1 MNNYFMRPPFS
12 LPNSSHVVLG
22 KEQSPDCS
30 SDLTSELSATHNE
43 KALIIQ
49 RAWLSYSDRGI
60 FQLLKH
66 TICAVEHYVTYEI
79 LKKVSPSEGELIKD
93 PSMKYKVRF
102 RFGGETF
109 PPYIV
114 FKIFL
119 HTDGHGYKYFCGRN
133 ILKSST
139 EAIADSYRLMGKNK
153 FYNQMMEDE
162 HFHQKFKVSDEID
175 VITMKD
181 YMQYSSLLD
190 NIPASC
196 GGRNNHWRRLN
207 LKNIPKTMMIYD
219 IIDFVQSGT
228 VSKRFQKEMK
238 FLKQK
243 PQSEEMHQHQLQII
257 TDVKICQ
264 PTIHVPLPAKQEA
277 KEVTYLGRR
286 SKQAQI
292 KVEKMKKAYKTPTKK
307 TKKMEPEEETVMLST
322 PSFTLMKIK
331 EPSSNISDDEDFEK
345 EERELFRWWQDFV
358 ISNILDTT

>member
-1 MNNYFMRPPFS
+1 MNNHFMRSLSS
-12 LPNSSHVVLG
+12 LPNSSNVVWRKKPSTEWPRG
-22 KEQSPDCS
+22 IPSK
-30 SDLTSELSATHNE
+30 LSATHNE
-43 KALIIQ
+43 KARIIQ
-49 RAWLSYSDRGI
+49 RAWLAYADRGI

-66 TICAVEHYVTYEI
+66 TVCAVEHYVAHEI
-79 LKKVSPSEGELIKD
+79 LKKVSPAEGELVKD
-93 PSMKYKVRF
+93 PSMKCKVRF

-139 EAIADSYRLMGKNK
+139 EAVADSYRLMGRNK

-162 HFHQKFKVSDEID
+162 RFHQKFKVSDEID

-243 PQSEEMHQHQLQII
+243 PQSEEMHQQQLQII
-257 TDVKICQ
+257 TDVRICQ
-264 PTIHVPLPAKQEA
+264 PTIHVQLPARQEA
-277 KEVTYLGRR
+277 KEVKYLGRR
-286 SKQAQI
+286 SKQAQT
-292 KVEKMKKAYKTPTKK
+292 KVEKMRKAYKTPTKK
-307 TKKMEPEEETVMLST
+307 TMKMEPEEKVILST
-322 PSFTLMKIK
+322 PSFTLVKLK
-331 EPSSNISDDEDFEK
+331 ETSSGISDDEDFEK
-345 EERELFRWWQDFV
+345 EEQELFRWWQDLV
-358 ISNILDTT
+358 ITNILDTS